1 MSILGFTSG
10 RLDHDQARL
19 DELSRALLLVNAT
32 MLGHQE
38 RLGFT
43 AEQVAQAREQL
54 AVFAAQL
61 LNALREERT
70 VPPEVASV
78 IHEIRAGGDVI
89 EDWVEDLAPLPE
101 TLRGAQP
108 ISENQIRVLRK
119 ALGYIRQ
126 HVAESLSRIRP
137 RL

>member
-43 AEQVAQAREQL
+43 PEQVAQAREQL
-54 AVFAAQL
+54 AVFATQL
-61 LNALREERT
+61 VNALRDDRT
-70 VPPEVASV
+70 APPEVASV
-78 IHEIRAGGDVI
+78 IQQIRVGGDVI
-89 EDWVEDLAPLPE
+89 EDWMEDLAQLPE
-101 TLRGAQP
+101 TLRSAQTL
-108 ISENQIRVLRK
+108 SENQIRVLRK

-126 HVAESLSRIRP
+126 HVAESLNRTRP
-137 RL
+137 RS